1 MNWANP
7 SWFNGFWLVLLLILF
22 FFWREQRRKRELE
35 RFVSAPLWR
44 QMVNVDRFRQWLKW
58 GCIFT
63 TILFLVLALA
73 RPQKKG
79 DLVKVERKGIDLIVA
94 LDTSS
99 SMRAQDFKPN
109 RFAKAKREISS
120 LISNLKGD
128 RIGIVVFSGVSFLQC
143 PLTLDY
149 RAAKLFTE
157 AMEVDM
163 LPLPGTAIGEA
174 IRTAIRAF
182 DNKGP
187 QKKVIILITDGE
199 DHDSRPM
206 EAVEQAHA
214 MGIKIFCI
222 GIGKPDGEPI
232 PIVDARGRVSGY
244 KKDESGNVILSRLGE
259 QTLQEI
265 ALKTGG
271 SYYRATTGELELER
285 IYKEIEGLEKGKF
298 EEDYVTQY
306 EDRFFYLLWIAFLLL
321 CVEMMI
327 GERKV
332 KDRRSKGEGSCRR
345 RRPMFSNFISNSF
358 HLPPSTFHLILLSC
372 LLIAW
377 KPPVE
382 HRNGKGNELYKK
394 QNYEEALKV
403 YQDAQSDAPQKP
415 ELNYNIGNA
424 LYQQKKYDMAKE
436 SYQQSV
442 LASDPKLRANAY
454 YNLGSVQ
461 FRKGDLRDSLR
472 LFEKA
477 LELNPKDEDTR
488 YNIEL
493 IKKLLEKQPPPPEE
507 QKAEEQQEQ
516 QQQDQ
521 KQDKG
526 GGVEQK
532 DEGPFDPAQG
542 RRETKDEKEQEQK
555 QGQEQDKQK
564 QEAEGRKKEEET
576 KGQKPKTEDEQQ
588 QGEEQQRQAQGGQSV
603 KQEQDEEQETE
614 GSMSRQEAD
623 RILDALEEK
632 PDEVG
637 KLFRNYYP
645 KSKEELP
652 VKDW

>member
-1 MNWANP
+1 MHWANP
-7 SWFNGFWLVLLLILF
+7 NWFNGFWLVLLLVLF
-22 FFWREQRRKRELE
+22 LFWREGRRKRELE
-35 RFVSAPLWR
+35 KFVSAPLWGEL
-44 QMVNVDRFRQWLKW
+44 VNADYFRRRLKW
-58 GCIFT
+58 AFLLAAV
-63 TILFLVLALA
+63 LFLVLALA

-99 SMRAQDFKPN
+99 SMRAQDFKPD

-120 LISNLKGD
+120 LISRLKGD

-163 LPLPGTAIGEA
+163 LPRPGTAIGDA

-182 DNKGP
+182 DHKGQ
-187 QKKVIILITDGE
+187 QKKVVVLITDGE
-199 DHDSRPM
+199 DHGSRPI
-206 EAVEQAHA
+206 EAAEQAQA
-214 MGIKIFCI
+214 MGVKIFCI
-222 GIGKPDGEPI
+222 GIGKPEGEPI
-232 PIVDARGRVSGY
+232 PILDSKGRAAGY
-244 KKDESGNVILSRLGE
+244 KKDEEGNVILSRLGD
-259 QTLQEI
+259 QTLREI

-285 IYKEIEGLEKGKF
+285 IYQEIEGLEKGKF
-298 EEDYVTQY
+298 EEDYVTKY

-327 GERKV
+327 GEKRK
-332 KDRRSKGEGSCRR
+332 ENIPLLFLTMISC
-345 RRPMFSNFISNSF
+345 F
-358 HLPPSTFHLILLSC
+358 
-372 LLIAW
+372 LIAW

-382 HRNGKGNELYKK
+382 HRNAKGNELYKK

-415 ELNYNIGNA
+415 ELNYNVGNA
-424 LYQQKKYDMAKE
+424 LYQQKRYDPAKG
-436 SYQQSV
+436 SYQESV
-442 LASDPKLRANAY
+442 LASDSKLRANAY

-461 FRKGDLRDSLR
+461 FRKGDLQDSLR

-477 LELNPKDEDTR
+477 LELNPKDKDTR

-493 IKKLLEKQPPPPEE
+493 IKKLLEKQPPPPPPPEE
-507 QKAEEQQEQ
+507 KKQEQQQ

-526 GGVEQK
+526 G
-532 DEGPFDPAQG
+532 EG
-542 RRETKDEKEQEQK
+542 KKEE
-555 QGQEQDKQK
+555 QK
-564 QEAEGRKKEEET
+564 QEAGNKKQEEQTENPE
-576 KGQKPKTEDEQQ
+576 QKEQQ
-588 QGEEQQRQAQGGQSV
+588 DQENQQDQQSQQAQGAQSA
-603 KQEQDEEQETE
+603 KQEQGQDQEAE
-614 GSMSRQEAD
+614 GSMSQQEAD

-632 PDEVG
+632 PDDVG

-645 KSKEELP
+645 KSKETP
-652 VKDW
+652 PGKDW